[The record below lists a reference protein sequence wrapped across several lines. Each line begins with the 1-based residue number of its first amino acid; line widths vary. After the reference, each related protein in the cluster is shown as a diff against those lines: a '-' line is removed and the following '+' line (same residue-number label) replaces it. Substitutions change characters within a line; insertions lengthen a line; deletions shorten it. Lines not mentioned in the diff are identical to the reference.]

1 MKRILF
7 LAFGLVIALSVN
19 AQVKVVSPHPD
30 IKVKF
35 LRCIESSGTAVIEF
49 TVNNLSNQDKEFNLS
64 SCCGYSTSYDDEGN
78 LYEDANIQISD
89 RIGPA
94 ISIVFPSNIPVKCK
108 LHIEKISQYATEFS
122 KATLGLLL
130 RGEYKSI
137 EFFNI
142 PIVRD

>member
-1 MKRILF
+1 ML
-7 LAFGLVIALSVN
+7 LTALSVN

-30 IKVKF
+30 VKVKF
-35 LRCIESSGTAVIEF
+35 LRCIESGGTAVIEF
-49 TVNNLSNQDKEFNLS
+49 TVNNLSNQDQEFTILGYNN
-64 SCCGYSTSYDDEGN
+64 YSTAYDDEGN